1 MFRSVFKLVVGH
13 LCRPRGAMSR
23 QKGLRVMSVFE
34 LPAPRAGVVSSS
46 WDFHRVRGAKHT
58 AGTNGFHGAPRRTW
72 GDAKG
77 LLITAPCFGR
87 KRSEVVRTMSCQ
99 KTPPANP
106 GGTVPGRHELVAI
119 ESQLRGGVGQAD
131 PSVEIG
137 AVRSN
142 RQVRV
147 VFDLPVLVECVD
159 MAS

>member
-1 MFRSVFKLVVGH
+1 
-13 LCRPRGAMSR
+13 MSR

-119 ESQLRGGVGQAD
+119 ESQLRAGVGQAD
-131 PSVEIG
+131 PSVESKIYYQG
-137 AVRSN
+137 VKIWQDKFHGSLS
-142 RQVRV
+142 
-147 VFDLPVLVECVD
+147 LPAIFMNGKQINLND
-159 MAS
+159 IAN